1 VCSSFKQ
8 FDSKKTVPSAWRAS
22 DGTEQN
28 VLRCHDDA
36 GALPRREGVGVWGEG
51 GHLKGT
57 VKYLL
62 KLITTLKQLDHR
74 RFAGEP
80 LLMEGV
86 WVGGVE
92 KRECVCERDKRCE
105 GHPATLVF
113 AGGTHSPHDL

>member
-1 VCSSFKQ
+1 M
-8 FDSKKTVPSAWRAS
+8 
-22 DGTEQN
+22 
-28 VLRCHDDA
+28 
-36 GALPRREGVGVWGEG
+36 WGEG

-74 RFAGEP
+74 RIAGEP

-92 KRECVCERDKRCE
+92 KRESVCERDKRCE

>member
-1 VCSSFKQ
+1 M
-8 FDSKKTVPSAWRAS
+8 
-22 DGTEQN
+22 
-28 VLRCHDDA
+28 
-36 GALPRREGVGVWGEG
+36 WGEG

-92 KRECVCERDKRCE
+92 KRERVCVRER
-105 GHPATLVF
+105 
-113 AGGTHSPHDL
+113 